1 MSNFNVAHLRSNGM
15 IALMNTQLGERER
28 TVVFRDLDSERILGF
43 GPELLKPVFPA
54 GVRYTETVLT
64 SALEIEKWVKRYREQ
79 QERDAEEK
87 TYRQLAREKPIR
99 DSIKAA
105 LNARSSSISAANQA
119 LNRML
124 IRLMDERYDAMMRA
138 KAKPEVYGMAEAY
151 DESHASEDIA
161 LENPLLNLR

>member
-1 MSNFNVAHLRSNGM
+1 M

-28 TVVFRDLDSERILGF
+28 SVIFKDLDSKRILGF
-43 GPELLKPVFPA
+43 GPEMLKPVFPA
-54 GVRYTETVLT
+54 GVRYTETVIT
-64 SALEIEKWVKRYREQ
+64 SALEFEKWVKQYREQ

-105 LNARSSSISAANQA
+105 LTARNSSISPANRD
-119 LNRML
+119 LNRVL
-124 IRLMDERYDAMMRA
+124 IRLMDERYDAMMSA

-151 DESHASEDIA
+151 DESHGSEDIA